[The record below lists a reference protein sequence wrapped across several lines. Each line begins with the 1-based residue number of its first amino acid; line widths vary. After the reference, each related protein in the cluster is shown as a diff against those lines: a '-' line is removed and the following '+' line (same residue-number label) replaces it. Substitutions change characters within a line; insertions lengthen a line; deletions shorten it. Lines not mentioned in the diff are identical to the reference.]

1 MNLYELG
8 SAYQNVKNMVD
19 DLPEDVFLDTLSA
32 IEEPLNDKAENIA
45 RFIKNLEAE
54 ADVYRKESQKMTE
67 KATAR
72 TNKAKRMKIYL
83 QESLELAGLD
93 KVKGDL
99 FTVSIQNNPQSVE
112 VLNEN
117 VIPKNYF
124 VEQNPQLDKK
134 ALLADLKGGVQ
145 VEGVEIKQSRSLRI
159 R

>member
-72 TNKAKRMKIYL
+72 TNKAKRMKMYL

-112 VLNEN
+112 VLDESK
-117 VIPKNYF
+117 IPKDYF
-124 VEQNPQLDKK
+124 VEQPSKLKK
-134 ALLADLKGGVQ
+134 NLLLASLKQG
-145 VEGVEIKQSRSLRI
+145 EEIAGVELKQTRSLRI

>member
-72 TNKAKRMKIYL
+72 TNKAKRMKMYL

-99 FTVSIQNNPQSVE
+99 FTVAIQNNPQSVE

-124 VEQNPQLDKK
+124 VEQKPQLDKK
-134 ALLADLKGGVQ
+134 ALLASLKQG
-145 VEGVEIKQSRSLRI
+145 EEIAGVELKQSRSLRI